1 MAILILEEKTK
12 EVYHCI
18 CIVWSTIFT
27 RDFIRLLRN
36 QLFPYGRFS
45 YSKLVMSVASQII

>member
-36 QLFPYGRFS
+36 QFCFHMA
-45 YSKLVMSVASQII
+45 YSLILS